1 MNHPTFSALPTQAQS
16 ALANLSTAVAGVVPI
31 DVRTWQIDVS
41 ILPLE
46 KDGLQLIQEVS
57 EWAGKSKACLY
68 YFECCSPSIDLAK
81 VERVF
86 ADAKAHETN
95 DRAYPRLN
103 TSGKCFYVGSSQ
115 SVAKRLTEHLGYGA
129 KKTYALQFIHWSRP
143 LSLHLEFVC
152 AKYPETTPSAVVQ
165 TLEDTLW
172 ETKAP
177 MFGRQG
183 RK

>member
-1 MNHPTFSALPTQAQS
+1 MNHQTFSDLPTQTQS
-16 ALANLSTAVAGVVPI
+16 TLASLSSAVAGVVPI
-31 DVRTWQIDVS
+31 DVRTWKVDVS
-41 ILPLE
+41 SLPSE
-46 KDGLQLIQEVS
+46 KNGLQLIQEVS

-68 YFECCSPSIDLAK
+68 YFECGSPSLDLAK
-81 VERVF
+81 VERAF
-86 ADAKAHETN
+86 SDAKAHEAS

-103 TSGKCFYVGSSQ
+103 VSGKCFYVGSSQ
-115 SVAKRLTEHLGYGA
+115 SVAKRLSEHLGYGA
-129 KKTYALQFIHWSRP
+129 KKTYALQFIHWARP
-143 LSLHLEFVC
+143 LSLHLSFVC

>member
-1 MNHPTFSALPTQAQS
+1 MNHPAFSVLATQTQS
-16 ALANLSTAVAGVVPI
+16 ALANLSSAVAGVVPI
-31 DVRTWQIDVS
+31 NVRTWQIDVS
-41 ILPLE
+41 TLPIE
-46 KDGLQLIQEVS
+46 KNGLQLIQDVS

-68 YFECCSPSIDLAK
+68 YFDCCSPGIDLAK
-81 VERVF
+81 VEREF
-86 ADAKAHETN
+86 ADAKAHERN
-95 DRAYPRLN
+95 ERAYPRLN
-103 TSGKCFYVGSSQ
+103 TSSMCFYVGSSQ
-115 SVAKRLTEHLGYGA
+115 AVAKRLAEHLGYGA

-152 AKYPETTPSAVVQ
+152 AKYPEGTSSAVVQ
-165 TLEDTLW
+165 ALEDTLW